1 MQGQIQVVWETV
13 ILVRG
18 PNLWS
23 PNIIFQ
29 VLIFQLYFNKNVLKL
44 AINNFTMHLIIL
56 KWLRRQKCR
65 QKRKTM
71 RQRDVKA
78 RKEII
83 CKCSLLFWFLY
94 EPVPSHWVTQIVC
107 TTCRTFLAQI
117 PLQLL
122 QVYSHTGFVHEYI
135 NSLKIIDK
143 GECFVM

>member
-78 RKEII
+78 RQEII
-83 CKCSLLFWFLY
+83 CKCSLFYFDFFMNCSKSLSD
-94 EPVPSHWVTQIVC
+94 V
-107 TTCRTFLAQI
+107 
-117 PLQLL
+117 
-122 QVYSHTGFVHEYI
+122 
-135 NSLKIIDK
+135 NSLHYLPHLFSSDPFAALT
-143 GECFVM
+143 GL